1 MKINPWALDAES
13 EYLIE
18 NDADVKLLMLQL
30 GVPDLFADAAK
41 AGAPNH
47 LLVAFDNHP
56 THWILLSSYQGVPE
70 YSPNHGINKLVG
82 NASPNGL
89 LFSAFSKKGMRKDK
103 FLRKLSE
110 LADGD
115 KAPPLSQLPA
125 VP

>member
-1 MKINPWALDAES
+1 MKLNPWALDAES

-30 GVPDLFADAAK
+30 GVPDLFADATK

-56 THWILLSSYQGVPE
+56 THWIRLSSYQGIPE

-89 LFSAFSKKGMRKDK
+89 LFSAFSKKGMGKDK
-103 FLRKLSE
+103 FLRELSE
-110 LADGD
+110 LVAGSEI
-115 KAPPLSQLPA
+115 PFLSQFPV